1 LTGCMRTPTERRKRH
16 RGDAV
21 ISDVETAFKLLA
33 RLLIDHGV
41 SSPEAESLFRAVCV
55 HQVALAQAVRG
66 KRPNVS
72 RIALVTG
79 LDRKEVGQ
87 ILKCPPR
94 INPAL
99 ETRSRANK
107 LLAGWYGDRTFV
119 RKAKPLPL
127 PIKASERNRP
137 SFWMLANRYA
147 PGVYPGLILRE
158 LSRIGALEKLQNG
171 RVRALRRR
179 YSGERRTS
187 DRGRD
192 RAERVLSGWWN
203 DPDFHTPSGE
213 PAVLPASG
221 SRRSF
226 KELVKRYSN
235 EPHITPILDELL
247 RVKAV
252 KQLPDG
258 NLKAV
263 SRTYAT
269 VRWNMDGIARLGD
282 HLAEHCAT
290 LLHNLEHPG
299 QPRLVRRV
307 VNAQLDP
314 LYRPMLVRDIQE
326 QLDAAADSIDDALND
341 RRATV
346 TPGRGRRE
354 AVRLGVAM
362 YVFEEPVIL
371 EPTTGARG
379 RR

>member
-1 LTGCMRTPTERRKRH
+1 MRTRAERGRRQ
-16 RGDAV
+16 RSDAV

-33 RLLIDHGV
+33 RLLTDHGV

-87 ILKCPPR
+87 ILQCPPR

-107 LLAGWYGDRTFV
+107 VLAGWYGDRTFV
-119 RKAKPLPL
+119 HKARPLPL
-127 PIKASERNRP
+127 PIKAAERNRP

-147 PGVYPGLILRE
+147 PDVYPGLILHE
-158 LSRIGALEKLQNG
+158 LSRIGALEKLQDG

-179 YSGERRTS
+179 CSDQRRTS

-203 DPDFHTPSGE
+203 DPDFHSPSGE

-226 KELVKRYSN
+226 KKLVKRYAN
-235 EPHITPILDELL
+235 EPRITPILDELL

-258 NLKAV
+258 KLKAV

-269 VRWNMDGIARLGD
+269 VRWNSDGIARLGD

-307 VNAQLDP
+307 VNVQLDP
-314 LYRPMLVRDIQE
+314 HYRPMLIRDIQE

-346 TPGRGRRE
+346 TPGRGGRE

>member
-1 LTGCMRTPTERRKRH
+1 
-16 RGDAV
+16 
-21 ISDVETAFKLLA
+21 
-33 RLLIDHGV
+33 
-41 SSPEAESLFRAVCV
+41 
-55 HQVALAQAVRG
+55 
-66 KRPNVS
+66 
-72 RIALVTG
+72 
-79 LDRKEVGQ
+79 
-87 ILKCPPR
+87 
-94 INPAL
+94 
-99 ETRSRANK
+99 
-107 LLAGWYGDRTFV
+107 
-119 RKAKPLPL
+119 
-127 PIKASERNRP
+127 
-137 SFWMLANRYA
+137 MLANRYA
-147 PGVYPGLILRE
+147 PDVYPGLILRE

-171 RVRALRRR
+171 KVRALMRR
-179 YSGERRTS
+179 YTDERRTS

-203 DPDFHTPSGE
+203 DPDFHSPNGE
-213 PAVLPASG
+213 PAVLPTSG

-235 EPHITPILDELL
+235 EPRITPILDELL

-269 VRWNMDGIARLGD
+269 VRWNTDGIARLGD

-299 QPRLVRRV
+299 EPRLVRRV

-346 TPGRGRRE
+346 TPGRGGRE

-371 EPTTGARG
+371 RPTTGAQG